1 MRTIIAGSRK
11 ILHYHLVCQAVK
23 EAGWEITTVISGCA
37 KGVDTL
43 GEQYAVVHEIPVER
57 HPADWNRLGRAAGPL
72 RNREM
77 AQCAEA
83 LIAVLY
89 PGSRGTENMI
99 QEARKAGL
107 RVHVKWI
114 EDPSVVSEPTDAADA
129 QVREQLRCQDLLA
142 DFNRTPSSQMRRRNL
157 LLTRL
162 LAEVGANCQVETPL
176 YATWGCHTHFGSH
189 VHASV
194 GLTLED
200 DAEIWIGDHV
210 SLGPN
215 VILTTSRPPRHLE
228 AAESTSPTMLPVRI
242 ERNVRIG
249 ANAIIMPGVTIAENT
264 VIPPGTIVEGGIAE
278 RAGGVK
284 PYI

>member
-11 ILHYHLVCQAVK
+11 CPHYHLVCQAVE

-37 KGVDTL
+37 KGVDSL
-43 GEQYAVVHEIPVER
+43 GEQYAVVHGIPVER

-72 RNREM
+72 RNHEM

-89 PGSRGTENMI
+89 SGSRGTENMI

-107 RVHVKWI
+107 KIHVKWI
-114 EDPSVVSEPTDAADA
+114 EEPSVISEPTDSATA
-129 QVREQLRCQDLLA
+129 QKREQLRCQDLLA
-142 DFNRTPSSQMRRRNL
+142 DFNRTPSSQMHRRNL

-162 LAEVGANCQVETPL
+162 LAEVGANCLVETPL
-176 YATWGCHTHFGSH
+176 HAAWGCHTHFGNH
-189 VHASV
+189 VHASA

-200 DAEIWIGDHV
+200 EADIWIGDHV
-210 SLGPN
+210 FLGPN
-215 VILTTSRPPRHLE
+215 VTLATSRPLACPDDDE
-228 AAESTSPTMLPVRI
+228 NAAMEILPVRV

-249 ANAIIMPGVTIAENT
+249 ANAIIMPGVTITENT
-264 VIPPGTIVEGGIAE
+264 VIVPGTIVT
-278 RAGGVK
+278 
-284 PYI
+284 PH